1 MNFKYW
7 NRGRVLNVKKI
18 IAVKNATYAVAKKF
32 LKKLFKLAGNPEP
45 RLLRYR
51 CSTLTKCLMK
61 LRLNHT
67 LSTRWTTSQN
77 FLIWS
82 SLTGDCRISEG
93 RTLTV
98 RNDLVFWPSI
108 PKQSIYFS
116 LLYSFIY
123 KRRIH
128 GF

>member
-32 LKKLFKLAGNPEP
+32 LKKFKLAGE
-45 RLLRYR
+45 
-51 CSTLTKCLMK
+51 SGTLTSAIPVQ
-61 LRLNHT
+61 RSNQLNYEIKVE
-67 LSTRWTTSQN
+67 SQAFQTTSQN

-98 RNDLVFWPSI
+98 RNDLVF
-108 PKQSIYFS
+108 
-116 LLYSFIY
+116 
-123 KRRIH
+123 
-128 GF
+128 